1 MPSGARHLGFSTVP
15 PWLAGWSCARYHT
28 SLSLSCFIHKRV
40 RMILLNLQSCYEKL
54 IFIRNL
60 KSIWHS
66 KEYRHRIL
74 NNLNILGRAI
84 QCYLWFIFIIL
95 FLIFELLL
103 LRRLM
108 LLFCG
113 GWNDAIVHL
122 VNCGTI
128 LHIYADAFF
137 NFCISIPTLILKKKK
152 KSGKTCAM

>member
-1 MPSGARHLGFSTVP
+1 MPSGALHLGFSTVP
-15 PWLAGWSCARYHT
+15 PLLAGWSCARYHT
-28 SLSLSCFIHKRV
+28 SLSLSCFIRKMV
-40 RMILLNLQSCYEKL
+40 RMILLHLQSCYEKL

-60 KSIWHS
+60 NSTWHS

-74 NNLNILGRAI
+74 NNLNIPGRAI

-103 LRRLM
+103 LLWLM

-122 VNCGTI
+122 INCSTI

-137 NFCISIPTLILKKKK
+137 NFCISIPTLIL
-152 KSGKTCAM
+152 